1 MESEF
6 ETLPPFPLT
15 FISDHITHAS
25 ANRSYMANSLSLT
38 QDYPVRCASTSVFPL
53 LWKRA
58 RGTPQFPHLCSTF
71 LNQFVMYGMQPKQ
84 RQTQHKSAAACVRPP
99 FMNSQVVICRLLHAG
114 QSTTAGVSCNEAR
127 GVAVGQLFL
136 FSVMV
141 LFSVTMSWFSG
152 MMFLLSVIG
161 SMESWVVCLVKVEVF
176 EVVSLGYRFPL
187 AHESMFYTRELS

>member
-1 MESEF
+1 
-6 ETLPPFPLT
+6 
-15 FISDHITHAS
+15 
-25 ANRSYMANSLSLT
+25 
-38 QDYPVRCASTSVFPL
+38 
-53 LWKRA
+53 
-58 RGTPQFPHLCSTF
+58 
-71 LNQFVMYGMQPKQ
+71 
-84 RQTQHKSAAACVRPP
+84 
-99 FMNSQVVICRLLHAG
+99 MNSQVVICRLLHAG

-187 AHESMFYTRELS
+187 ARESMFYTRGLS